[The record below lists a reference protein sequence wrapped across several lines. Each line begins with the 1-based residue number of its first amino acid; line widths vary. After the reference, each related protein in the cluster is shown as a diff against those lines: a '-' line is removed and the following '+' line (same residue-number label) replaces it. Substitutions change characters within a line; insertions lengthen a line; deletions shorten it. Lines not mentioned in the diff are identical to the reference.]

1 MQLRHRAALN
11 DAELDE
17 LDGRII
23 IQSIR
28 TDSGKTSMTGISLY
42 GRDGQR
48 LTNVQ
53 RDTIDVE
60 IGFGLLIRKTDMAA
74 RAELL
79 DAVNTWAATA
89 SKENG
94 GAWLTVNYKENR
106 RMHVVLVE
114 PAEEGDLKEWT
125 NTFTVTFRAYGV
137 PYWQEKQGKS
147 VSIRIGTN
155 QTSTLYVGGNVRTV
169 ADVELKNESGAN
181 INTVTIRAGESMMI
195 FDALAMGA
203 SETLVISHDG
213 SGMLSIRVRNAQGQ
227 YRSAMDKRTGESSDD
242 LYISPGEQIVGFTSQ
257 RGCSM
262 IAVAYGRFL

>member
-1 MQLRHRAALN
+1 VQLRHRAALN

-79 DAVNTWAATA
+79 DAF
-89 SKENG
+89 
-94 GAWLTVNYKENR
+94 LF
-106 RMHVVLVE
+106 
-114 PAEEGDLKEWT
+114 LKE
-125 NTFTVTFRAYGV
+125 
-137 PYWQEKQGKS
+137 QG
-147 VSIRIGTN
+147 VSILF
-155 QTSTLYVGGNVRTV
+155 STHITTDLEKCADDITYIAKGKLIASQPLPDFMAENNAAGRGKTLEEIMVRCEKESLYEKL
-169 ADVELKNESGAN
+169 ADE
-181 INTVTIRAGESMMI
+181 
-195 FDALAMGA
+195 
-203 SETLVISHDG
+203 
-213 SGMLSIRVRNAQGQ
+213 RV
-227 YRSAMDKRTGESSDD
+227 
-242 LYISPGEQIVGFTSQ
+242 
-257 RGCSM
+257 
-262 IAVAYGRFL
+262 